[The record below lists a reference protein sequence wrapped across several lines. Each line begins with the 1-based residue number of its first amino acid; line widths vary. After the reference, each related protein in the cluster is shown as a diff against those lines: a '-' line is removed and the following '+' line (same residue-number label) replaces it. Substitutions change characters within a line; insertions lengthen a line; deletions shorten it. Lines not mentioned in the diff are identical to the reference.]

1 MFSSRRTNLSSV
13 DAHIEQQFGGA
24 RRPNAHVAIAGPCDR
39 CPAAAA
45 VRVQLPS
52 GSLLMLCGH
61 HARRYASALLVQG
74 AMVTGELAPVD
85 PSEQP
90 VGTGTG

>member
-1 MFSSRRTNLSSV
+1 MFSSRRRYLSSV
-13 DAHIEQQFGGA
+13 DAHIEQLLDGA
-24 RRPNAHVAIAGPCDR
+24 SRLSPHEAIAGPCDR

-74 AMVTGELAPVD
+74 AVVTGGLALVD
-85 PSEQP
+85 PCGQS
-90 VGTGTG
+90 VGTGAG